1 MTTDLFKQNKKPLT
15 KFTLVKRRDF
25 IQQTSATAAL
35 ITLGGLG
42 LQSFTSGSKTT
53 KITILHTNDVHS
65 HIDAF
70 GPDDGRNPNQGGVAR
85 RASLIQNIR
94 NENPNTLLLDAGD
107 IFQGTP
113 YFNYYGGE
121 LEFKLMS
128 MLKYD
133 AATIGNHDFDNGIDG
148 LLAQLP
154 HAKFDFL
161 SANYDFSNTV
171 LDTFVKPFKTFT
183 KDGIKIGV
191 FGLGIELNGLVDKSM
206 YKETVYLDPVETAQE
221 MTRILKE
228 DQKCDL
234 VICLSHLGYH
244 YKNAPSKISDLS
256 LAKATKNIDLI
267 IGGHT
272 HTFLPKPTVTKN
284 SEGKNVLVNQVG
296 CYGINLGKIDF
307 YFDADKNKA
316 AEGTSIL
323 V

>member
-1 MTTDLFKQNKKPLT
+1 M
-15 KFTLVKRRDF
+15 KRRDF
-25 IQQTSATAAL
+25 IQQTSAGATLIAL
-35 ITLGGLG
+35 GSLG
-42 LQSFTSGSKTT
+42 LSSFTTSSEIK

-70 GPDDGRNPNQGGVAR
+70 GPEDGRNANKGGVAR
-85 RASLIQNIR
+85 RASLIETIR

-148 LLAQLP
+148 LYTQLP
-154 HAKFDFL
+154 HAKFDFI
-161 SANYDFSNTV
+161 SSNYNFSNTV
-171 LDTFVKPFKTFT
+171 MDTHVKPYKVFI

-191 FGLGIELNGLVDKSM
+191 FGLGIELAGLVDKLN
-206 YKETVYLDPVETAQE
+206 YKETKYLDPIEISQD
-221 MTRILKE
+221 MIRILKDKE
-228 DQKCDL
+228 KCDL
-234 VICLSHLGYH
+234 IICLSHLGYN
-244 YKNAPSKISDLS
+244 YKNETDKISDLK
-256 LAKATKNIDLI
+256 LAEATKDIDLI

-272 HTFLPKPTVTKN
+272 HTFLKKPTIVKN
-284 SEGKNVLVNQVG
+284 KEGNNMLVNQVG

-307 YFDADKNKA
+307 YFDSAKNKLA
-316 AEGTSIL
+316 KGTSII